1 MARPPRARRR
11 RVPRARQH
19 RDHERALEPTLTA
32 ELIRSALES
41 APDAMLIVAPEG
53 AILFANRQVN
63 ALFGYSGA
71 EAEGLTVED
80 LMPQSYGARHRER
93 RGQFLSEHRVRP
105 MGTGLELLA
114 RRKDG
119 TEFPVEI
126 SLSPIQDG
134 ERQLVAAAIRD
145 ITEHKR
151 IQCELLAARQA
162 AERANQTKSRFLA
175 TASHDLRQPLQSL
188 ALLNG
193 ALRRMVGETHAQEA
207 LHYQEMAIGA
217 MSRLLNALLDVSKL
231 ESGAV
236 QPQPSDMD
244 IGPLFAE
251 LEQEFAGVAATKRL
265 TLEVIH
271 GGECVHCDPAL
282 LGQIVRNLL
291 SNALKYTHTGGV
303 RLTSARGAQEVLIEV
318 SDTGIGIEAAQLPR
332 IYDEFYQIEPVGT
345 VRREGYG
352 LGLSIVRRL
361 VELLG
366 LRLEARS
373 EPGKGSVFTLRLPP
387 GARCAELPE
396 EASAE
401 AAPARPRESPCVLLV
416 EDDAAVRDATG
427 LLLRLEGYEV
437 RPAGSLAEALECIGG
452 GARIDLIIT
461 DYHLGGAQTGTD
473 VIARARARLGEG
485 LPAVLITGDTSSAI
499 RRLES
504 SRLRLASKPIRADE
518 LLRLLKALLASAS
531 QESAG
536 PAQGSG

>member
-1 MARPPRARRR
+1 M
-11 RVPRARQH
+11 
-19 RDHERALEPTLTA
+19 EPILTA
-32 ELIRSALES
+32 ELIRSALEA
-41 APDAMLIVAPEG
+41 APDAMLIVDPEG
-53 AILFANRQVN
+53 SILFANRQVS
-63 ALFGYSGA
+63 ALFGYSSA
-71 EAEGLTVED
+71 EAAALTVED
-80 LMPQSYGARHRER
+80 LMPQRFGARHRQR
-93 RGQFLSEHRVRP
+93 RGEFLSEQRVRR
-105 MGTGLELLA
+105 MGIGLELLA

-134 ERQLVAAAIRD
+134 ARLLIAAAIRD

-207 LHYQEMAIGA
+207 LRYQEMAIGS

-231 ESGAV
+231 ESGALR
-236 QPQPSDMD
+236 PQPSDMD

-251 LEQEFAGVAATKRL
+251 LEQEFSAVAASKKL

-271 GGECVHCDPAL
+271 GGECVHSDPAL

-291 SNALKYTHTGGV
+291 SNAIKYTHTGGV
-303 RLTSARGAQEVLIEV
+303 RLSSARGAKEVLIEV
-318 SDTGIGIEAAQLPR
+318 SDTGIGIDAAKLPH
-332 IYDEFYQIEPVGT
+332 IYEEFYQIEPVGAA
-345 VRREGYG
+345 RREGYG

-366 LRLEARS
+366 LGLEARS
-373 EPGKGSVFTLRLPP
+373 ELGKGSVFTLRLPP
-387 GARCAELPE
+387 GAHCAELLE
-396 EASAE
+396 HSSAE
-401 AAPARPRESPCVLLV
+401 AEPARPRESPCVLLV

-427 LLLRLEGYEV
+427 LLLRLEGYTV
-437 RPAGSLAEALECIGG
+437 RLAGSLAEALEYIGSG
-452 GARIDLIIT
+452 ERIDLIIT
-461 DYHLGGAQTGTD
+461 DYHLGANQTGTE
-473 VIARARARLGEG
+473 VIAQARTRFGEW
-485 LPAVLITGDTSSAI
+485 LPAVLVTGDTSSAI

-504 SRLRLASKPIRADE
+504 NRLRLASKPIRADE
-518 LLRLLKALLASAS
+518 LLRLLKALLTDAPPGSAD
-531 QESAG
+531 
-536 PAQGSG
+536 PAQGRG

>member
-1 MARPPRARRR
+1 M
-11 RVPRARQH
+11 
-19 RDHERALEPTLTA
+19 EPTLTV

-41 APDAMLIVAPEG
+41 APDAMLIVDPEG
-53 AILFANRQVN
+53 AILFANRQVS
-63 ALFGYSGA
+63 ALFGYSRA
-71 EAEGLTVED
+71 EAAALTIED
-80 LMPQSYGARHRER
+80 LMPQRYGASHRQR
-93 RGQFLSEHRVRP
+93 RGEFLSEHRLRE
-105 MGTGLELLA
+105 MGSGLELLA
-114 RRKDG
+114 QRKDG

-134 ERQLVAAAIRD
+134 ERVLVAAAIRD

-193 ALRRMVGETHAQEA
+193 ALRRMVGETRAQEA
-207 LHYQEMAIGA
+207 LRYQEMAIGA

-236 QPQPSDMD
+236 RPQPADMD
-244 IGPLFAE
+244 IAPLFAE
-251 LEQEFAGVAATKRL
+251 LEQEFTGVAANKNL
-265 TLEVIH
+265 SLEVVH

-291 SNALKYTHTGGV
+291 SNAVKYTHIGGV
-303 RLTSARGAQEVLIEV
+303 RLSSARGAGEVLIEV
-318 SDTGIGIEAAQLPR
+318 SDTGIGIEAAKLPH
-332 IYDEFYQIEPVGT
+332 IYDEFYQIEPVGAG
-345 VRREGYG
+345 RREGYG

-387 GARCAELPE
+387 GACGAAQLE
-396 EASAE
+396 ESNAD
-401 AAPARPRESPCVLLV
+401 AAPAPHPRESPCVLLV

-427 LLLRLEGYEV
+427 LLLRLEGYQV
-437 RPAGSLAEALECIGG
+437 RPAGSLAEALVCIGG

-461 DYHLGGAQTGTD
+461 DYHLGADQTGTE

-485 LPAVLITGDTSSAI
+485 LPAVLVTGDTSSAI
-499 RRLES
+499 RGLEG

-518 LLRLLKALLASAS
+518 LLRLLKTLLTGAP
-531 QESAG
+531 QGSAG
-536 PAQGSG
+536 PAQGCG

>member
-1 MARPPRARRR
+1 M
-11 RVPRARQH
+11 
-19 RDHERALEPTLTA
+19 EPTLTA

-41 APDAMLIVAPEG
+41 APDAMLIVDAEG
-53 AILFANRQVN
+53 SILFANRQVN

-71 EAEGLTVED
+71 EAATLTVED
-80 LMPQSYGARHRER
+80 LIPPRYGARHRQR
-93 RGQFLSEHRVRP
+93 RGEFLSELRVRQ
-105 MGTGLELLA
+105 MGIGLELLA

-134 ERQLVAAAIRD
+134 QRVLVAAAIRD

-207 LHYQEMAIGA
+207 LRYQEVAIGA

-236 QPQPSDMD
+236 RPQPADMD
-244 IGPLFAE
+244 IGPLFTE
-251 LEQEFAGVAATKRL
+251 LEQEFAGVAANKNL
-265 TLEVIH
+265 TLEVVH

-282 LGQIVRNLL
+282 LGQILRNLL
-291 SNALKYTHTGGV
+291 SNAIKYTHTGGV
-303 RLTSARGAQEVLIEV
+303 RLTSAHGAKEVLIAV
-318 SDTGIGIEAAQLPR
+318 SDTGIGIDAAKLPH

-345 VRREGYG
+345 ARREGYG

-366 LRLEARS
+366 LRLEACS
-373 EPGKGSVFTLRLPP
+373 EPGKGSVFTLRLPL
-387 GARCAELPE
+387 GARCAEQHE
-396 EASAE
+396 ESSAE
-401 AAPARPRESPCVLLV
+401 AAPARLRESPCVLLV

-427 LLLRLEGYEV
+427 LLLRLEGYKV
-437 RPAGSLAEALECIGG
+437 RPAGSLAEALECING

-461 DYHLGGAQTGTD
+461 DYHLGDDQTGTE
-473 VIARARARLGEG
+473 VIARARALLGEG
-485 LPAVLITGDTSSAI
+485 LPAVLVTGDTSSAI
-499 RRLES
+499 RRFES

-518 LLRLLKALLASAS
+518 LLRLLKALLTGAPQGSAD
-531 QESAG
+531 
-536 PAQGSG
+536 PAQGCG

>member
-1 MARPPRARRR
+1 M
-11 RVPRARQH
+11 Q
-19 RDHERALEPTLTA
+19 PTLTA

-41 APDAMLIVAPEG
+41 APDAMLIVDSDG

-71 EAEGLTVED
+71 EAAALTVED
-80 LMPQSYGARHRER
+80 LMPQRYGARHRQR
-93 RGQFLSEHRVRP
+93 RGEFLSEHRVRQ
-105 MGTGLELLA
+105 MGSGLELLA

-126 SLSPIQDG
+126 GLSPIQDG
-134 ERQLVAAAIRD
+134 ERVLMAVAIRD

-151 IQCELLAARQA
+151 VQLELLAARQA

-207 LHYQEMAIGA
+207 LRYQEVAIGA

-236 QPQPSDMD
+236 RPQLADMD

-251 LEQEFAGVAATKRL
+251 LEQEFAGVAANKQL
-265 TLEVIH
+265 TLEVVH

-291 SNALKYTHTGGV
+291 SNAIKYTHTGGV
-303 RLTSARGAQEVLIEV
+303 RLTSAHDAKEVLIEV
-318 SDTGIGIEAAQLPR
+318 IDSGIGIDAALLPH

-345 VRREGYG
+345 ARREGYG

-361 VELLG
+361 VDLLD

-387 GARCAELPE
+387 GARCVEPLE
-396 EASAE
+396 QSSAQ
-401 AAPARPRESPCVLLV
+401 AAPTRPRESPCVLLV
-416 EDDAAVRDATG
+416 EDDPAVRDATG
-427 LLLRLEGYEV
+427 LLLRLEGYQV
-437 RPAGSLAEALECIGG
+437 RPAASLAEALECIGG
-452 GARIDLIIT
+452 AERIDLIIT
-461 DYHLGGAQTGTD
+461 DYHLGADQTGTD

-485 LPAVLITGDTSSAI
+485 LPAVLVTGDTSSAI

-518 LLRLLKALLASAS
+518 LLSLLKALLTGAP
-531 QESAG
+531 QESGG
-536 PAQGSG
+536 PAQGCG